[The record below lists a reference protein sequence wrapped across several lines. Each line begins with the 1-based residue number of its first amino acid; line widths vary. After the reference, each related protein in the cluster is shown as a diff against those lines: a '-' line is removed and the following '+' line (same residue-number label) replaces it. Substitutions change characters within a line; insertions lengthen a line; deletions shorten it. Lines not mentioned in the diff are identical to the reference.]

1 MDARCCGFWVVTFY
15 IYLPM
20 KTNLKL
26 LLASNSPRRRELLS
40 GLDIPMEVVK
50 LKDIEETHPAELKAG
65 DIPLHIAKLKMS
77 AYEFP
82 LNDGEVL
89 ITADTVVWLKGK
101 LMEKPRS
108 ETEACAMLR
117 ELSGM
122 THQVYTAVCLRSAYD
137 STSFVCE
144 SDVTFAQL
152 TDEQIR
158 YYVQTYKPLDKAGG
172 YGIQEWIGYVGIE
185 GIRGSYFNVM
195 GLPVRRLYAALMT
208 LKTNI

>member
-1 MDARCCGFWVVTFY
+1 MN
-15 IYLPM
+15 
-20 KTNLKL
+20 KNLKL
-26 LLASNSPRRRELLS
+26 LLASNSPRRRELLA

-50 LKDIEETHPAELKAG
+50 LKDIEETHPASLQAG

-82 LNDGEVL
+82 LKDGEVL
-89 ITADTVVWLKGK
+89 ITADTVVWLNGK
-101 LMEKPRS
+101 LMEKPRT
-108 ETEACAMLR
+108 EAEACAMLR
-117 ELSGM
+117 ELSGA

-144 SDVTFAQL
+144 SGVTFAEL
-152 TDEQIR
+152 TDQQIR
-158 YYVQTYKPLDKAGG
+158 YYVETYKPLDKAGG

-208 LKTNI
+208 LKTSI

>member
-1 MDARCCGFWVVTFY
+1 
-15 IYLPM
+15 M
-20 KTNLKL
+20 KSNLKL

-101 LMEKPRS
+101 LMEKPKS

-152 TDEQIR
+152 TDEQIS

>member
-1 MDARCCGFWVVTFY
+1 
-15 IYLPM
+15 M
-20 KTNLKL
+20 KSNLKL

-50 LKDIEETHPAELKAG
+50 LKYIEETHPAELKAG

-101 LMEKPRS
+101 LMEKPKS

>member
-1 MDARCCGFWVVTFY
+1 
-15 IYLPM
+15 M
-20 KTNLKL
+20 KSNLKL

-101 LMEKPRS
+101 LMEKPKS

-208 LKTNI
+208 LKTNMGCSIN

>member
-1 MDARCCGFWVVTFY
+1 
-15 IYLPM
+15 M
-20 KTNLKL
+20 KSNLKL

>member
-1 MDARCCGFWVVTFY
+1 
-15 IYLPM
+15 M

>member
-1 MDARCCGFWVVTFY
+1 
-15 IYLPM
+15 M
-20 KTNLKL
+20 KSKLKL

-101 LMEKPRS
+101 LMEKPKS

-152 TDEQIR
+152 TDEQIH

>member
-1 MDARCCGFWVVTFY
+1 M
-15 IYLPM
+15 YLPM
-20 KTNLKL
+20 KSNLKL

-101 LMEKPRS
+101 LMEKPKS

-137 STSFVCE
+137 SSSFVCE

>member
-1 MDARCCGFWVVTFY
+1 
-15 IYLPM
+15 M

-137 STSFVCE
+137 SSSFVCE

>member
-1 MDARCCGFWVVTFY
+1 
-15 IYLPM
+15 M
-20 KTNLKL
+20 KSNLKL

-101 LMEKPRS
+101 LMEKPKS

-137 STSFVCE
+137 SSSFVCE

>member
-20 KTNLKL
+20 KSNLKL

-50 LKDIEETHPAELKAG
+50 LKYIEETHPAELKAG

-101 LMEKPRS
+101 LMEKPKS

>member
-1 MDARCCGFWVVTFY
+1 MN
-15 IYLPM
+15 
-20 KTNLKL
+20 KNLKL
-26 LLASNSPRRRELLS
+26 LLASNSPRRRELLA

-50 LKDIEETHPAELKAG
+50 LKDIEETHPASLQAG

-82 LNDGEVL
+82 LKDGEVL
-89 ITADTVVWLKGK
+89 ITADTVVWLNGK
-101 LMEKPRS
+101 LMEKPRT
-108 ETEACAMLR
+108 EAEACAMLR
-117 ELSGM
+117 KLSGA

-137 STSFVCE
+137 SSSFVCE
-144 SDVTFAQL
+144 SDVTFAEL
-152 TDEQIR
+152 TDQQIR
-158 YYVQTYKPLDKAGG
+158 YYVETYKPLDKAGG

-208 LKTNI
+208 LKTSI

>member
-1 MDARCCGFWVVTFY
+1 MN
-15 IYLPM
+15 
-20 KTNLKL
+20 KNLKL
-26 LLASNSPRRRELLS
+26 LLASNSPRRRELLA

-50 LKDIEETHPAELKAG
+50 LKDIEETHPASLQAG

-82 LNDGEVL
+82 LKDGEVL
-89 ITADTVVWLKGK
+89 ITADTVVWLNGK
-101 LMEKPRS
+101 LMEKPRT
-108 ETEACAMLR
+108 EAEACAMLR
-117 ELSGM
+117 ELSGA

-144 SDVTFAQL
+144 SDVTFAEL
-152 TDEQIR
+152 TDQQIR
-158 YYVQTYKPLDKAGG
+158 YYVETYKPLDKAGG
-172 YGIQEWIGYVGIE
+172 YGIQEWIGHVGIE

-208 LKTNI
+208 LKTSI

>member
-1 MDARCCGFWVVTFY
+1 MNKDLTVF
-15 IYLPM
+15 
-20 KTNLKL
+20 
-26 LLASNSPRRRELLS
+26 LASNSPRRRELLA

-50 LKDIEETHPAELKAG
+50 LKDIEETHPASLQAG

-82 LNDGEVL
+82 LKDGEVL
-89 ITADTVVWLKGK
+89 ITADTVVWLNGK
-101 LMEKPRS
+101 LMEKPRT
-108 ETEACAMLR
+108 EAEACAMLR
-117 ELSGM
+117 ELSGA

-144 SDVTFAQL
+144 SDVTFAEL
-152 TDEQIR
+152 TDQQIR
-158 YYVQTYKPLDKAGG
+158 YYVETYKPLDKAGG

-208 LKTNI
+208 LKTSI

>member
-1 MDARCCGFWVVTFY
+1 
-15 IYLPM
+15 M
-20 KTNLKL
+20 KSNLRL

>member
-1 MDARCCGFWVVTFY
+1 MNS
-15 IYLPM
+15 
-20 KTNLKL
+20 NLKL

-101 LMEKPRS
+101 LMEKPKS

>member
-1 MDARCCGFWVVTFY
+1 MN
-15 IYLPM
+15 
-20 KTNLKL
+20 KNLKL
-26 LLASNSPRRRELLS
+26 LLASNSPRRRELLA

-50 LKDIEETHPAELKAG
+50 LKDVEETHPDTLKAG

-82 LNDGEVL
+82 LKDGEVL
-89 ITADTVVWLKGK
+89 ITADTIVWLNGK
-101 LMEKPRS
+101 LMEKPRT
-108 ETEACAMLR
+108 EAEACAMLR
-117 ELSGM
+117 ELSGA
-122 THQVYTAVCLRSAYD
+122 THQGYTAVCMRSDYD

-144 SDVTFAQL
+144 SDVTFAEL
-152 TDEQIR
+152 TDQQIR
-158 YYVQTYKPLDKAGG
+158 YYVETYKPLDKAGG

-208 LKTNI
+208 LKTSI

>member
-1 MDARCCGFWVVTFY
+1 
-15 IYLPM
+15 M
-20 KTNLKL
+20 KSNLKL

-50 LKDIEETHPAELKAG
+50 LKYIEETHPAELKAG

>member
-1 MDARCCGFWVVTFY
+1 M
-15 IYLPM
+15 
-20 KTNLKL
+20 
-26 LLASNSPRRRELLS
+26 
-40 GLDIPMEVVK
+40 
-50 LKDIEETHPAELKAG
+50 
-65 DIPLHIAKLKMS
+65 HIAKLKMS

>member
-1 MDARCCGFWVVTFY
+1 MN
-15 IYLPM
+15 
-20 KTNLKL
+20 KNLKL
-26 LLASNSPRRRELLS
+26 LLASNSPRRRELLA

-50 LKDIEETHPAELKAG
+50 LKDIEETHPDCLQAG

-82 LNDGEVL
+82 LKDGEVL
-89 ITADTVVWLKGK
+89 ITADTIVWLNGK

-108 ETEACAMLR
+108 EAEACAMLR
-117 ELSGM
+117 ALSGV
-122 THQVYTAVCLRSAYD
+122 THQVYTAVCMRSAYD

-144 SDVTFAQL
+144 SDVTFAEL
-152 TDEQIR
+152 TDQQIR
-158 YYVQTYKPLDKAGG
+158 YYVETYKPLDKAGG
-172 YGIQEWIGYVGIE
+172 YGIQEWIGFVGIE

-208 LKTNI
+208 LKTSI

>member
-1 MDARCCGFWVVTFY
+1 MN
-15 IYLPM
+15 
-20 KTNLKL
+20 KNLKL
-26 LLASNSPRRRELLS
+26 LLASNSPRRRELLA

-50 LKDIEETHPAELKAG
+50 LKDIEETHPASLQAG

-82 LNDGEVL
+82 LKYGEVL
-89 ITADTVVWLKGK
+89 ITADTVVWLNGK
-101 LMEKPRS
+101 LMEKPRT
-108 ETEACAMLR
+108 EAEACAMLR
-117 ELSGM
+117 ELSGA

-144 SDVTFAQL
+144 SDVTFAEL
-152 TDEQIR
+152 TDQQIR
-158 YYVQTYKPLDKAGG
+158 YYVETYKPLDKAGG

-208 LKTNI
+208 LKTSI

>member
-20 KTNLKL
+20 KSNLKL

-101 LMEKPRS
+101 LMEKPKS

>member
-1 MDARCCGFWVVTFY
+1 MN
-15 IYLPM
+15 
-20 KTNLKL
+20 KNLKL
-26 LLASNSPRRRELLS
+26 LLASNSPRRRELLA

-50 LKDIEETHPAELKAG
+50 LKDIEETHPASLQAG

-82 LNDGEVL
+82 LKDCEVL
-89 ITADTVVWLKGK
+89 ITADTVVWLNGK
-101 LMEKPRS
+101 LMEKPRT
-108 ETEACAMLR
+108 EAEACAMLR
-117 ELSGM
+117 ELSGT

-144 SDVTFAQL
+144 SDVTFAEL
-152 TDEQIR
+152 TDQQIR
-158 YYVQTYKPLDKAGG
+158 YYVETYKPLDKAGG

-208 LKTNI
+208 LKTSI

>member
-1 MDARCCGFWVVTFY
+1 
-15 IYLPM
+15 M
-20 KTNLKL
+20 KSNLKL

-208 LKTNI
+208 LKTNMGCSIN

>member
-1 MDARCCGFWVVTFY
+1 MN
-15 IYLPM
+15 
-20 KTNLKL
+20 KNLKL
-26 LLASNSPRRRELLS
+26 LLASNSPRRRELLA
-40 GLDIPMEVVK
+40 GLDIPREVVK
-50 LKDIEETHPAELKAG
+50 LKDIEEPHPASLQAG

-82 LNDGEVL
+82 LKDGEVL
-89 ITADTVVWLKGK
+89 ITADTVVWLNGK
-101 LMEKPRS
+101 LMEKPRT
-108 ETEACAMLR
+108 EAEACAMLR
-117 ELSGM
+117 ELSGA

-144 SDVTFAQL
+144 SDVTFAEL
-152 TDEQIR
+152 TDQQIR
-158 YYVQTYKPLDKAGG
+158 YYVETYKPLDKAGG

-208 LKTNI
+208 LKTSI

>member
-1 MDARCCGFWVVTFY
+1 MDARFCGFWVVTFY

-20 KTNLKL
+20 KSNLKL

>member
-1 MDARCCGFWVVTFY
+1 MN
-15 IYLPM
+15 
-20 KTNLKL
+20 KNLKL
-26 LLASNSPRRRELLS
+26 LLASNSPRRRELLA

-50 LKDIEETHPAELKAG
+50 LKDVEETHPDTLKAG

-82 LNDGEVL
+82 LKDGEVL
-89 ITADTVVWLKGK
+89 ITADTIVWLNGK

-108 ETEACAMLR
+108 EAEACAMLR
-117 ELSGM
+117 ELSGA
-122 THQVYTAVCLRSAYD
+122 THQVYTAVCMRSAYD

-144 SDVTFAQL
+144 SDVTFAEL
-152 TDEQIR
+152 TYQQIR
-158 YYVQTYKPLDKAGG
+158 YYVETYKPLDKAGG
-172 YGIQEWIGYVGIE
+172 YGIQEWIGFVGIE

-208 LKTNI
+208 LKTSI

>member
-1 MDARCCGFWVVTFY
+1 MN
-15 IYLPM
+15 
-20 KTNLKL
+20 KNLKL
-26 LLASNSPRRRELLS
+26 LLASNSPRRRELLA

-50 LKDIEETHPAELKAG
+50 LKDIEETHPASLQAG

-77 AYEFP
+77 AYEFT
-82 LNDGEVL
+82 LKDGEVL
-89 ITADTVVWLKGK
+89 ITADTVVWLNGK
-101 LMEKPRS
+101 LMEKPRT
-108 ETEACAMLR
+108 EAEACAMLR
-117 ELSGM
+117 ELSGA

-144 SDVTFAQL
+144 SDVTFAEL
-152 TDEQIR
+152 TDQQIR
-158 YYVQTYKPLDKAGG
+158 YYVETYKPLDKAGG

-208 LKTNI
+208 LKTSI

>member
-1 MDARCCGFWVVTFY
+1 MN
-15 IYLPM
+15 
-20 KTNLKL
+20 KNLKL
-26 LLASNSPRRRELLS
+26 LLASNSPRRRELLA
-40 GLDIPMEVVK
+40 GLDIPMEGVK
-50 LKDIEETHPAELKAG
+50 LKDIEETHPASLQAG

-82 LNDGEVL
+82 LKDGEVL
-89 ITADTVVWLKGK
+89 ITADTVVWLNGK
-101 LMEKPRS
+101 LMEKPRT
-108 ETEACAMLR
+108 EAEACAMLR
-117 ELSGM
+117 ELSGA

-144 SDVTFAQL
+144 SDVTFAEL
-152 TDEQIR
+152 TDQQIR
-158 YYVQTYKPLDKAGG
+158 YYVETYKPLDKAGG

-208 LKTNI
+208 LKTSI

>member
-1 MDARCCGFWVVTFY
+1 
-15 IYLPM
+15 M
-20 KTNLKL
+20 KSNLKL

-50 LKDIEETHPAELKAG
+50 LKYIEETHPAELKAG

-137 STSFVCE
+137 SSSFVCE